1 MGTEVII
8 APVVIAAMA
17 GILKLVLSALKD
29 QREGFE
35 TFLGNHMSKN
45 TQALED
51 LVNQTRA
58 HTHEIER
65 LRIEHQREREYQERG
80 N

>member
-1 MGTEVII
+1 MGPEVII
-8 APVVIAAMA
+8 APAVIAAMSV
-17 GILKLVLSALKD
+17 ILKLVLAALKD

-51 LVNQTRA
+51 TANAVRQ
-58 HTHEIER
+58 HTHELER
-65 LRIEHQREREYQERG
+65 LRVEHERERWERG
-80 N
+80 RA